1 MRIAESLG
9 VQQVRVLAH
18 LRRRMQTSAC
28 VVEIDV
34 TVLVQSPV
42 LEGTK
47 RVEVQRGPVLRVARN
62 ELRVHV
68 GQRCAVHVAMTLT

>member
-1 MRIAESLG
+1 MWVAEGLCI
-9 VQQVRVLAH
+9 QQVGVLAH
-18 LRRRMQTSAC
+18 LRRCMQTSTC

-42 LEGTK
+42 LEGAK
-47 RVEVQRGPVLRVARN
+47 RVEVQRRPVLRVASK

-68 GQRCAVHVAMTLT
+68 